1 MTNTLLFSL
10 RARRFVLAAGFSCFA
25 GSLAAQQ
32 LPDPQLDGAVRAVVT
47 QLAADCPIAD
57 AGDQAAFDRCRGK
70 LFGESRFRQILNPI
84 TLWGRQRDPKMLL
97 KDTNLTQF
105 APDVLAGMYVPLFMF
120 DGNYKLSFNEKEK
133 LWLATLGVGFRNRL
147 QPGEFPYPFWHDADK
162 WSTYENAKSIL
173 LWIDPQ
179 TAKVRFAQFSRDGE
193 RPDLP
198 VALKAVPPQFDG
210 KWVWTDKLGRTQPTV
225 TLFDGLF
232 RADNPYKEK
241 LSASYRELAT
251 SLRDGQCLSCHVPEN
266 PGGLKR
272 LVLLQSPAHAA
283 AEIKRVLRDIESG
296 AMPRDEFDMERPLEP
311 ALKKALLEKGGEFSR
326 LVDLAHEWERNVPA
340 SVQASVGLNSK

>member
-1 MTNTLLFSL
+1 MMNLTFHASRTHRLALVASFI
-10 RARRFVLAAGFSCFA
+10 LAAGP
-25 GSLAAQQ
+25 LAAQQ
-32 LPDPQLDGAVRAVVT
+32 SPDARIDGAVRAVVS
-47 QLAADCPIAD
+47 QLAADCPLAD

-70 LFGESRFRQILNPI
+70 LFGESKFRQLLSPI
-84 TLWGRQRDPKMLL
+84 TLWGRQRDAKMPL
-97 KDTNLTQF
+97 KDTKLTQF

-120 DGNYKLSFNEKEK
+120 DGNYKLRFDDKEK

-147 QPGEFPYPFWHDADK
+147 QPGEFPYPFWHEADK
-162 WSTYENAKSIL
+162 WNTYENAKSIL

-193 RPDLP
+193 RPDMP
-198 VALKAVPPQFDG
+198 AALKATPPQFEG
-210 KWVWTDKLGRTQPTV
+210 QWVWTDKLGRTQPTV

-251 SLRDGQCLSCHVPEN
+251 SLRDGQCFSCHVPAN
-266 PGGLKR
+266 PNGMSR

-283 AEIKRVLRDIESG
+283 AEIKRVLRDIENG
-296 AMPRDEFDMERPLEP
+296 TMPRDEFDMEKPLDP
-311 ALKKALLEKGGEFSR
+311 AIKKALLERGGEFSR
-326 LVDLAHEWERNVPA
+326 LVDLAHEWERNVP
-340 SVQASVGLNSK
+340 SGVQASIGPNTK